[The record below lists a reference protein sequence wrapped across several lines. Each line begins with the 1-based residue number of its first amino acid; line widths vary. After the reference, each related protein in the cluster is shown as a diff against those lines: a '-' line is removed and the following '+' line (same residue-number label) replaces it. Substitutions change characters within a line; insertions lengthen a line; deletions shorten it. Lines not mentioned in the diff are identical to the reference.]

1 MTRLISLCCVPKNRH
16 GNQTKLA
23 SYILHKKNLWTTAS
37 NLARVEGIY
46 RKGPIKTRE
55 AIAFARAVNFLFPF
69 SSNMRNTGFFKVG
82 ILFCWY
88 GSLILNGVFLIDFF
102 TAYLFKTQ
110 IISSQLKFCWCRL
123 RLSWW
128 DEDETTQ
135 IWRYLCRPGVLFT
148 QYPKVV

>member
-1 MTRLISLCCVPKNRH
+1 
-16 GNQTKLA
+16 
-23 SYILHKKNLWTTAS
+23 
-37 NLARVEGIY
+37 
-46 RKGPIKTRE
+46 
-55 AIAFARAVNFLFPF
+55 
-69 SSNMRNTGFFKVG
+69 MRNTGFFKVG

-128 DEDETTQ
+128 HEDETTQ
-135 IWRYLCRPGVLFT
+135 ITCVAQGFFLPNALFFF
-148 QYPKVV
+148 YKNIFYKNIKAEIRKILRIF